1 MGGLTSLGAHAKSCK
16 VQKLEDEK
24 ILYSPTD
31 LVNFLGCPYSTF
43 LDVKNL
49 FQTLEPRPED
59 PMLEL
64 LQTKGLEHEQ
74 QYLQQLK
81 NQGLKCVEIPQ
92 GLELSDRMQQT
103 QEAMR
108 DGADVIYQAVLRK
121 GAWRGD
127 ADFLIKTTPYIAP
140 DSLQQA
146 SQEALQQA
154 PQEASRQV
162 LQDVRRQASQDV
174 AVQALRTSSNLMP
187 YSYEV
192 VDTKLSR
199 HAEAKHIIQLCA
211 YSDMLAQPR
220 PEQQPPR
227 SGQTLLDQE
236 HLQVEYDLPERA
248 LPERGPQAARVPPKE
263 PRLVEQARLEQVR
276 PKYAQPSGQASQN
289 FNYNENLLPR
299 QMHIVLGSKHKQ
311 SFLCSDYFYYYL
323 HAKKS
328 FEVYINTILKSSQ
341 LAPANRTTVKI
352 TDAFKFS
359 EPEPRGHKSQRD
371 RLKSNDVN
379 CLIAEPREHKSQ
391 QDVFEIQDFSLPE
404 AEPCAHCKL
413 CKWHNICQKNW
424 QQTEHLSLVANIR
437 RSQTKKINAAGI
449 KKLSEL
455 AATPANTKIPDL
467 NPQTWSRLHQQ
478 ASLQQHKINS
488 GQNKYEFVAHPPGKG
503 FDRLPPPNEG
513 DLFFDIEG
521 HPLYQ
526 ETPALVDTQRQAAS
540 QLSSDD
546 QTIHGNKTSKFKQA
560 SSQLSADDQIAQP
573 TQPVQPAQPA
583 QSHDQLPHSGLE
595 YLLGLYYFKNQSQVS
610 TSVNQRSAAQ
620 ADAAQADA
628 AQAGAPQADATQASA
643 APVFKALWA
652 HNYKEE
658 KQAFKKLMYFF
669 SQRMKQHPQA
679 HIYHYNHYEV
689 TALKRL
695 AGRYAVCEQELDDLL
710 RAHKFVDLY
719 TVVREAVRTSEPQ
732 YSLKNIEKFFIPA
745 TQASSD
751 QLRAN
756 DMGAEGGGVEAEG
769 GKNGSVE
776 KGVQININNKLREG
790 DVATAV
796 DSLVVYNN
804 WQQLGDPK
812 LLQELEAY
820 NKQDCV
826 STYELQKWLLKLKTE
841 YQQQNRKQQ
850 DANTHSRGTQ
860 RMANEV
866 LTEKQQA
873 KEEEKQQREHEYK
886 KIRQQLEQLT
896 QQNNPLASGKTF
908 VDQDDAGGVDA
919 GGVDADYVNT
929 ALVAQRLL
937 DILDFH
943 VREQKPQ
950 WWAHFDRQT
959 KFEDEL
965 IDDPECLGGLQ
976 KLDGPEPFKR
986 SFLYT
991 YKFPVQDH
999 KIQKGQQATIIRIAN
1014 DKSQPTASLTTAD
1027 AAATGSTTRA
1037 AATGKTTRAA
1047 VTGKTTTGAA
1057 AIGKRIEDS
1066 AATSQS
1072 TTAATAISQI
1082 AADIMANGN
1091 RASSKGASQQTGL
1104 DIEHID
1110 ILELNESARTLQLKC
1125 GPKIGELPDRISL
1138 GPGRPIQTDLLRDA
1152 LYNYASQFLKQP
1164 QKLDVAT
1171 EILAN
1176 KLPRQRASV
1185 HTESSTTTH
1194 KTCDITKHHDKTNNT
1209 PDKTTRKTCDA
1220 ARQHD
1225 QAENEFDKTTH
1236 KTCDSERQ
1244 HDKTSKATA
1253 DESLHTARGAARPL
1267 QRILNLEKSY
1277 FFIQGPPGTGK
1288 THTSADIIV
1297 ELIRREKKIGVS
1309 SNSHKAI
1316 NNLLHKIEELAIKK
1330 NINFCGVKKTSPRN
1344 PDSQFKSANQ
1354 NSNQNQNQNKNQ
1366 GANQNSRSS
1375 QHQASDSSSSQ
1386 CQDSNSMIVNASQ
1399 EKEIDW
1405 GSDLFAGTAWFF
1417 TGKSFV
1423 AQLDYL
1429 FIDEAGQVSTANVLA
1444 MSRVAHNIVLVGDQM
1459 QLGQPTQGTHPGRG
1473 GLSVLEFL
1481 FGSSTVSPA
1490 RGFFLNQSYRMHPSL
1505 CRFVSDAF
1513 YAGKLKSHPSAS
1525 KRHLQFKPNSKEGA
1539 QAVSQEGAQAVSQEG
1554 VPAVSQKGV
1563 PAVSQEGVPA
1573 VSQEGVQA
1581 VSQEGLRSALKEG
1594 VQILPPKGLVV
1605 APVESKDGVQKNY
1618 HEAQIIQIYY
1628 RHLLGQVFVDNSSQQ
1643 KGGRTL
1649 GAQQKGECT
1658 LRPQQKGGR
1667 TLGTQQ
1673 KGGRT
1678 LGTQQK
1684 GECTLR
1690 PQQKRGRTLGLD
1702 DILVVTPYNVQLN
1715 YLQSILPAGA
1725 RVGTVD
1731 KFQGQQAAVVLI
1743 SMVTSSIE
1751 EIPRGMEFLYSP
1763 QRLNVAISR
1772 AQCLAVVVLS
1782 PQLLTA
1788 PCSKTEHL
1796 KQVNTFCWLAE
1807 YAKG

>member
-92 GLELSDRMQQT
+92 GLELSDRVQQT

-121 GAWRGD
+121 GSWRGD
-127 ADFLIKTTPYIAP
+127 ADFLIKTPRLAP
-140 DSLQQA
+140 DT
-146 SQEALQQA
+146 SQ
-154 PQEASRQV
+154 R
-162 LQDVRRQASQDV
+162 ASQDV
-174 AVQALRTSSNLMP
+174 SQHTPDSSPHKSQAFVPPASQVASQPVSQRASQTLLQDLKQLP

-220 PEQQPPR
+220 PEQQPPHI
-227 SGQTLLDQE
+227 E
-236 HLQVEYDLPERA
+236 QVEYAAPKQSSPKQATPKQAPLERA
-248 LPERGPQAARVPPKE
+248 RPEQVRR
-263 PRLVEQARLEQVR
+263 VEQASPEQASSEQATIEQAR
-276 PKYAQPSGQASQN
+276 PQYAQSSYQANQN
-289 FNYNENLLPR
+289 FNANASLLPR
-299 QMHIVLGSKHKQ
+299 RMHLVLGNKQQQ

-328 FEVYINTILKSSQ
+328 FEAYIYNILKSSRLT
-341 LAPANRTTVKI
+341 LASKTKVKI
-352 TDAFKFS
+352 ADAFKFS
-359 EPEPRGHKSQRD
+359 EPEPRGHKSQQDVFERQCVNRLETKPHTNKSSQD
-371 RLKSNDVN
+371 RLKGNDVN
-379 CLIAEPREHKSQ
+379 RLKAEPRDHKSQ
-391 QDVFEIQDFSLPE
+391 QDVLEIRAFSLPE
-404 AEPCAHCKL
+404 AVPCAHCKL
-413 CKWHNICQKNW
+413 CKWQNICQAHW

-455 AATPANTKIPDL
+455 AAKPANTKIPDL

-540 QLSSDD
+540 QLSADD

-620 ADAAQADA
+620 ADATQADAAQADAAQADAAQADAAQAGAAQADAAQAGAPQADA

-866 LTEKQQA
+866 LTEKEQA
-873 KEEEKQQREHEYK
+873 KKEEKEQREHEYR

-908 VDQDDAGGVDA
+908 VDQDDA

-991 YKFPVQDH
+991 YSFPTQDH
-999 KIQKGQQATIIRIAN
+999 KIRAGQQATIISGGSDEGKASA
-1014 DKSQPTASLTTAD
+1014 SQEHKIQAGQR
-1027 AAATGSTTRA
+1027 AATISGAGDKGQSKLKSIGLMSGNTKA
-1037 AATGKTTRAA
+1037 HQLAATQE
-1047 VTGKTTTGAA
+1047 GA
-1057 AIGKRIEDS
+1057 
-1066 AATSQS
+1066 
-1072 TTAATAISQI
+1072 
-1082 AADIMANGN
+1082 MLVNGDMPEV
-1091 RASSKGASQQTGL
+1091 QVVEL
-1104 DIEHID
+1104 DDNTH
-1110 ILELNESARTLQLKC
+1110 TLQIKC
-1125 GPKIGELPDRISL
+1125 GPKVGTLPDRLSI
-1138 GPGRPIQTDLLRDA
+1138 GPGHPIQSDGLRDA
-1152 LYNYASQFLKQP
+1152 LYDYARQFLKQP

-1176 KLPRQRASV
+1176 KLPRQRASA
-1185 HTESSTTTH
+1185 HTESSTSTR
-1194 KTCDITKHHDKTNNT
+1194 KTCDITKHHNKVNNT
-1209 PDKTTRKTCDA
+1209 PDKATRKTCDA

-1236 KTCDSERQ
+1236 KTCDAERQ

-1417 TGKSFV
+1417 TGKSFD

-1554 VPAVSQKGV
+1554 VPAVSQ
-1563 PAVSQEGVPA
+1563 EGVPA

-1628 RHLLGQVFVDNSSQQ
+1628 QYLLGQNFVDSS
-1643 KGGRTL
+1643 TL
-1649 GAQQKGECT
+1649 KNKAGQHSMAQGHGMDQAYNAIHKSSH
-1658 LRPQQKGGR
+1658 K
-1667 TLGTQQ
+1667 
-1673 KGGRT
+1673 
-1678 LGTQQK
+1678 
-1684 GECTLR
+1684 
-1690 PQQKRGRTLGLD
+1690 GRTLGLD

-1731 KFQGQQAAVVLI
+1731 KFQGQQAAVVLV